1 MIQVYRRIRQQLL
14 TENKFQKYLMYAI
27 GEIILVVV
35 GILLALQFN
44 NWSTEKANETKEEWY
59 LINMV
64 EDIEYQ
70 REELKYM
77 KEHYENCVK
86 ASESILRSYKKN
98 KDFQNIDS
106 LNEKL
111 NLLMEVDNFPNI
123 NNTYQE
129 LVSSGQQ
136 ALIKSKELSVSIID
150 YYLYSE
156 DNYIDIK
163 NNNDNV
169 YYRELHPMFYDLAQI
184 VIIQDEL
191 YDDQENLFET
201 DDEIAAILEK
211 KLENK
216 EVKIKFLNALKTL
229 ILINKLQLEMIDET
243 IELGRILVQKI
254 DDELGFTPEKVYKS
268 E

>member
-1 MIQVYRRIRQQLL
+1 MIQVYRKIRQQLL
-14 TENKFQKYLMYAI
+14 TQNKFQKYLMYAI
-27 GEIILVVV
+27 GEVFLVVV

-44 NWSTEKANETKEEWY
+44 NWSVESTNKTKEKWY

-70 REELKYM
+70 RGDLKYM
-77 KEHYENCVK
+77 KEHYEKRVK
-86 ASESILRSYKKN
+86 YSESILRSYKKIN
-98 KDFQNIDS
+98 NFQNIDS

-136 ALIKSKELSVSIID
+136 ALITNKELSVSIID

-169 YYRELHPMFYDLAQI
+169 FYRELHPLFYDLAQI
-184 VIIQDEL
+184 IIIDDEL

-201 DDEIAAILEK
+201 DDEVATILKK
-211 KLENK
+211 KLEND
-216 EVKIKFLNALKTL
+216 EIKIKFLNALKSL

-243 IELGRILVQKI
+243 IEMGRILVQKI
-254 DDELGFTPEKVYKS
+254 DDELGLTPDMVNQID
-268 E
+268 

>member
-1 MIQVYRRIRQQLL
+1 MIQIYRKIRQQLL
-14 TENKFQKYLMYAI
+14 TDNKFQKYLLYAI
-27 GEIILVVV
+27 GEIFLVVV

-44 NWSTEKANETKEEWY
+44 NWSVENANKTKEEWY

-70 REELKYM
+70 RDILKYM

-86 ASESILRSYKKN
+86 TSESILRSYKKTKN
-98 KDFQNIDS
+98 FQNIDS

-123 NNTYQE
+123 NNTYRE

-136 ALIKSKELSVSIID
+136 ALIKNKELSVSIID

-184 VIIQDEL
+184 VILEDEI

-211 KLENK
+211 KLENEETK
-216 EVKIKFLNALKTL
+216 FKFLNALKSL
-229 ILINKLQLEMIDET
+229 ILINKIQLEMINET
-243 IELGRILVQKI
+243 IKLGRILVQKI
-254 DDELGFTPEKVYKS
+254 DDELGLTPDMVYKS

>member
-1 MIQVYRRIRQQLL
+1 MVQLFRKIRQKLL
-14 TENKFQKYLMYAI
+14 AEKKISQYFTYAI
-27 GEIILVVV
+27 GEILLVVI

-44 NWSTEKANETKEEWY
+44 NWSIENANKTKERWY

-70 REELKYM
+70 RDVLKYM

-86 ASESILRSYKKN
+86 ASESILRSYKKTKN
-98 KDFQNIDS
+98 FQNIDS

-111 NLLMEVDNFPNI
+111 NLFMEVDNFPNI

-129 LVSSGQQ
+129 LISSGQQ
-136 ALIKSKELSVSIID
+136 ALIKNKELSVSIID

-169 YYRELHPMFYDLAQI
+169 FYKELHPMFYDLAQI
-184 VIIQDEL
+184 IIIDNGL
-191 YDDQENLFET
+191 YNDKENLFET
-201 DDEIAAILEK
+201 DDEVTTILIK
-211 KLENK
+211 KLEDD
-216 EVKIKFLNALKTL
+216 EIKIKFLNALKSL

-243 IELGRILVQKI
+243 IEMGRILVQKI
-254 DDELGFTPEKVYKS
+254 DDELGLTPDMVNQTE
-268 E
+268 

>member
-1 MIQVYRRIRQQLL
+1 
-14 TENKFQKYLMYAI
+14 MYAF
-27 GEIILVVV
+27 GEIFLVVV

-44 NWSTEKANETKEEWY
+44 NWSIKKSDKIKEEWY

-70 REELKYM
+70 KYALKNM

-86 ASESILRSYKKN
+86 TSESILRSYKKT

-136 ALIKSKELSVSIID
+136 ALIKNKELSVSIID

-169 YYRELHPMFYDLAQI
+169 YYRELHPMFYNLAQI
-184 VIIQDEL
+184 VILEDEL
-191 YDDQENLFET
+191 YDDKENLFET
-201 DDEIAAILEK
+201 DDEIAIILKK
-211 KLENK
+211 KLEN
-216 EVKIKFLNALKTL
+216 EETKIKFLNALKSL

-243 IELGRILVQKI
+243 IKMGKVLVQKI
-254 DDELGFTPEKVYKS
+254 DDELGLTPDMVYKS

>member
-1 MIQVYRRIRQQLL
+1 
-14 TENKFQKYLMYAI
+14 MYAI
-27 GEIILVVV
+27 GEIFLVVV

-44 NWSTEKANETKEEWY
+44 NWSIENTSKTKEKWY

-70 REELKYM
+70 KDILKYM

-86 ASESILRSYKKN
+86 TSESILRSYKKN
-98 KDFQNIDS
+98 KNFQNIDS

-136 ALIKSKELSVSIID
+136 ALIRNKELSVSIID

-156 DNYIDIK
+156 DNYVDMK

-169 YYRELHPMFYDLAQI
+169 YYPMFYDLAQI
-184 VIIQDEL
+184 VILEKEL
-191 YDDQENLFET
+191 YNDDEGLFET
-201 DDEIAAILEK
+201 DDEVQAMLEK
-211 KLENK
+211 KLENA
-216 EVKIKFLNALKTL
+216 ETKIKFLNALKSL

-243 IELGRILVQKI
+243 IKRGKILIQKI
-254 DDELGFTPEKVYKS
+254 DDELGITPDMVYKS